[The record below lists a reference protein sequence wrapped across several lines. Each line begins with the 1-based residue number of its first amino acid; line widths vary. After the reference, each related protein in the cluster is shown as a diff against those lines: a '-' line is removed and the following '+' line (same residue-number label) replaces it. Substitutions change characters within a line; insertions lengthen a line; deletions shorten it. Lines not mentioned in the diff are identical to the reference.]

1 MSLKKNVVYNTIL
14 TVSNVAFPIVT
25 TPYVSRI
32 LGVENIGIVNFAV
45 TYASYF
51 ALFVALGIPMYGMRE
66 IAKQN
71 NNPEGRNQVFS
82 ELFVINVLSAIIFS
96 TVYLVTI
103 FSVPTLSHDRE
114 FLLITGISVLFVPFN
129 VDWFFSG
136 REKFK
141 LVTLRT
147 LAAKVIAVGGLF
159 IFVRTRED
167 IIPYL
172 ILTVAANLSSQ
183 IWNFGYMLKT
193 EVKFRLKHL
202 QIKKHLNAVLVLFA
216 SNIAISVYTMLSTLI
231 LGFMSDYTQVGYY
244 TSANKISRIITI
256 VVTSIS
262 PVMIARINTIKGKKD
277 NQSEILQLLNN
288 SFGYMMMLA
297 VPATIGLIV
306 VAPRFVPLFFG
317 VEFIP
322 ATVSLQLL
330 SLLIVIIGLSNLF
343 GIQVLVAMGHEK
355 KLLIAVLFGAVS
367 NFCLNVLLAGKYGSV
382 GASVASII
390 TETMVTTV
398 TFIFALKITPI
409 HIKIGN
415 IFQPILASLP
425 IIKVSLFAN
434 HVIEDKLIYLSITI
448 VISGILYSIIMIFV
462 FKNEQAI
469 QIAHSIA
476 TQIKKYTNNK
486 LCLI

>member
-1 MSLKKNVVYNTIL
+1 MSLKKNVAYNTVL

-32 LGVENIGIVNFAV
+32 LGVENIGIVNFAT

-71 NNPEGRNQVFS
+71 NSPEGRNRVFS
-82 ELFVINVLSAIIFS
+82 ELFVINVLSAILFS
-96 TVYLVTI
+96 LGYLITI
-103 FSVPTLSHDRE
+103 FSVPALSHDRE
-114 FLLITGISVLFVPFN
+114 FLLITGISVLSVPFN

-147 LAAKVIAVGGLF
+147 LAAKIIAVGGLF

-193 EVKFRLKHL
+193 EVKLRLKQL
-202 QIKKHLNAVLVLFA
+202 QIKRHLNAVLVLFA

-244 TSANKISRIITI
+244 TSAIKVSKMILPI
-256 VVTSIS
+256 VTAMS
-262 PVMIARINTIKGKKD
+262 PVMIARINTVKGEKD
-277 NQSEILQLLNN
+277 SQSEILRLLNS

-297 VPATIGLIV
+297 VPATVGLIMI
-306 VAPRFVPLFFG
+306 APRFVPLFFG
-317 VEFIP
+317 EEFIP
-322 ATVSLQLL
+322 ATASLQIL
-330 SLLIVIIGLSNLF
+330 SLLIIIIGISNLF
-343 GIQVLVAMGHEK
+343 GWQILFAAGYEK
-355 KLLIAVLFGAVS
+355 KILKTTLFGSIS
-367 NFCLNVLLAGKYGSV
+367 NICLNILFIHQSGAF
-382 GASVASII
+382 GASIAYVI
-390 TETMVTTV
+390 TEIIVMIMVI
-398 TFIFALKITPI
+398 IFALHIMPI
-409 HIKIGN
+409 HINKNN
-415 IFQPILASLP
+415 IYQPLLASLP
-425 IIKVSLFAN
+425 FIPVSLFCN
-434 HVIEDKLIYLSITI
+434 TI
-448 VISGILYSIIMIFV
+448 RSDMICLLATVVISGILYISILIFI
-462 FKNEQAI
+462 FKNESANQLLFFI
-469 QIAHSIA
+469 NRK
-476 TQIKKYTNNK
+476 IKR
-486 LCLI
+486 

>member
-1 MSLKKNVVYNTIL
+1 MSFKKNVAYNTIL

-71 NNPEGRNQVFS
+71 NSPDGRNQVFS
-82 ELFVINVLSAIIFS
+82 ELFVINVVSAIIFS

-103 FSVPTLSHDRE
+103 FSVPALSHDRE

-147 LAAKVIAVGGLF
+147 LAAKIIAVGGLF

-172 ILTVAANLSSQ
+172 ILTVVANLSSQ

-231 LGFMSDYTQVGYY
+231 LGFMSDYTQVGY
-244 TSANKISRIITI
+244 
-256 VVTSIS
+256 
-262 PVMIARINTIKGKKD
+262 
-277 NQSEILQLLNN
+277 
-288 SFGYMMMLA
+288 
-297 VPATIGLIV
+297 
-306 VAPRFVPLFFG
+306 
-317 VEFIP
+317 
-322 ATVSLQLL
+322 
-330 SLLIVIIGLSNLF
+330 
-343 GIQVLVAMGHEK
+343 
-355 KLLIAVLFGAVS
+355 
-367 NFCLNVLLAGKYGSV
+367 
-382 GASVASII
+382 
-390 TETMVTTV
+390 
-398 TFIFALKITPI
+398 
-409 HIKIGN
+409 
-415 IFQPILASLP
+415 
-425 IIKVSLFAN
+425 
-434 HVIEDKLIYLSITI
+434 
-448 VISGILYSIIMIFV
+448 
-462 FKNEQAI
+462 
-469 QIAHSIA
+469 
-476 TQIKKYTNNK
+476 
-486 LCLI
+486 